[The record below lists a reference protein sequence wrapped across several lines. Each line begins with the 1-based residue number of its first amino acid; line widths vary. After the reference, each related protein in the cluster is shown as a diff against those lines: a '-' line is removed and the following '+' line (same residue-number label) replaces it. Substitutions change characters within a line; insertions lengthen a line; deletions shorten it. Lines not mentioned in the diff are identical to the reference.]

1 MRFSRAGAVAAAL
14 LLTVGAGACSSKSST
29 ASTSTSTTA
38 PAGSGTTAAS
48 GPATTAAPAAGG
60 TTIAIQN
67 FKFNPDPATFKVG
80 DTVTVSNKDGTDH
93 SLTANDTSFDTGVFS
108 SGSKTITL
116 SKAGTF
122 SIHCKIH
129 NFMTGTITVK

>member
-14 LLTVGAGACSSKSST
+14 LLTLGAGACSSKSST
-29 ASTSTSTTA
+29 ASTATSTTA
-38 PAGSGTTAAS
+38 PAGSGTTAAGAPS
-48 GPATTAAPAAGG
+48 TVAPAAGG

-67 FKFNPDPATFKVG
+67 FKFNPDPSTFKVG

-93 SLTANDTSFDTGVFS
+93 SLTANDGSFDTGVFS

-116 SKAGTF
+116 SKAGSF
-122 SIHCKIH
+122 SIHCRIH
-129 NFMTGTITVK
+129 NFMTGTIIVK